1 MADLYEPTK
10 EEIKHCLDFLSKTLV
25 VTICMGDTE
34 KKEVITEGTG
44 VLLTE
49 DKLIFENYYSD
60 RFGSFYQ
67 AEKFG
72 STISMNG
79 SFAGINQEKADFD
92 LTFSG
97 RELNKS
103 INIRSSYRNGETD
116 IVINGRRFAADDLL
130 AMLS

>member
-10 EEIKHCLDFLSKTLV
+10 EEIKQCLDFLSKTLV
-25 VTICMGDTE
+25 VSIGMGDTE
-34 KKEVITEGTG
+34 KKEVTTEGTG

-72 STISMNG
+72 STIRMNG
-79 SFAGINQEKADFD
+79 SFAGINQEKTDFD
-92 LTFSG
+92 ITFSG
-97 RELNKS
+97 RELNNP
-103 INIRSSYRNGETD
+103 INIRSSYKNGETD
-116 IVINGRRFAADDLL
+116 ILINGRRFAADDLL
-130 AMLS
+130 AMRS

>member
-25 VTICMGDTE
+25 VTIGMGDTE

-79 SFAGINQEKADFD
+79 SFAGINQAKADFD

>member
-10 EEIKHCLDFLSKTLV
+10 EEIKQCLDFLSKTLV
-25 VTICMGDTE
+25 VTIGMGDTE
-34 KKEVITEGTG
+34 KKEVTTEGTG

-72 STISMNG
+72 STIRMNG
-79 SFAGINQEKADFD
+79 SFAGINQEKTDFD
-92 LTFSG
+92 ITFSG
-97 RELNKS
+97 RELNNP
-103 INIRSSYRNGETD
+103 INIRSSYKNGETD
-116 IVINGRRFAADDLL
+116 ILINGRRFAADDLL
-130 AMLS
+130 AMRS